1 MDLEY
6 FGFHRYPFERS
17 IPTGELFP
25 FSSFQEAIAR
35 LRYSIEK
42 HAISVLTG
50 EVGCGKTTVL
60 RSLAASLPDSRYKL
74 IYVSDRN
81 VTERVFYDNVLTQ
94 LGVIPAHFSV
104 RMKRQFRECVEG
116 LAAKGVDLVL
126 AIDEAHELSHDMLC
140 EIRCL
145 VNFEMDSSS
154 PFSLIL
160 VGEPQ
165 MRTTLRL
172 RSLQGLFRRVEVQY
186 HLAGMDRSE
195 IKPYIIHELKM
206 AGCPRPLFPDDVI
219 DRIYDYSR
227 GAIWLVARLC
237 KGCLMDA
244 YAHKQQLVDNDNLKR
259 VIEELAL

>member
-1 MDLEY
+1 
-6 FGFHRYPFERS
+6 
-17 IPTGELFP
+17 
-25 FSSFQEAIAR
+25 
-35 LRYSIEK
+35 
-42 HAISVLTG
+42 
-50 EVGCGKTTVL
+50 
-60 RSLAASLPDSRYKL
+60 
-74 IYVSDRN
+74 
-81 VTERVFYDNVLTQ
+81 
-94 LGVIPAHFSV
+94 
-104 RMKRQFRECVEG
+104 MKRQFRECVEG

-195 IKPYIIHELKM
+195 IKPYITHELKM